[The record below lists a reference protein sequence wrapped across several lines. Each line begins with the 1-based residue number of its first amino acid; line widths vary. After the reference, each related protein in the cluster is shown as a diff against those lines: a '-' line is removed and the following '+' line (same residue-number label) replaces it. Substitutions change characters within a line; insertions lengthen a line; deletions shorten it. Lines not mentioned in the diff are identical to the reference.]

1 MNVCTASVYGMVS
14 YDAHSWHSAF
24 ESLPMEMKS
33 GSRRARWL
41 LPLLP
46 VVLGLVLLVLDSSA
60 QKALRNFQF
69 DQFQRW
75 HPRSYAEV
83 PVRVVDIDEQSLAR
97 LGQWPWPR
105 TRLAELL
112 DKLGAAGAAC
122 VTFDMV
128 FAEPDRTA
136 PRAAVDLWDLQGP
149 GRDAVLALPDHD
161 AVFARS
167 LAQAHAVLGFAVV
180 RRDPADAAAASATL
194 PEQKAR
200 FVYAG
205 EPQPNWLP
213 HFDSAVGSLPAL
225 EQAAKGN
232 GAMTFVPDGDGV
244 VRRIPLVFQIGEQP
258 VATLVGEALRVA
270 QGASNVVLKSA
281 GHASGLAEV
290 RIGALTLPTTAQG
303 EMWVHYSQPTAGR
316 HVPAWQVLA
325 GQVPAEQLAGHI
337 VLIGSSAQG
346 LMDLRFSP
354 LGLMPG
360 VDAHAQALEQVLSGH
375 YLQRPGWARALES
388 LLLVVCGLLAATL
401 ALRVR
406 ALAAAVASLALLVGL
421 GSAAWWA
428 FVSQGLLLDAVTPA
442 FGLLLSYLV
451 CSLWQHRSSE
461 REQRWIRQA
470 FARYVSPNRVAFLV
484 DHPEG
489 MALGGRR
496 QTCSFVFTDLA
507 GFTRFMEGIDPAQ
520 AVSLLNAYLDQ
531 MVAIAFRH
539 EGTLDRIVGDAVAIM
554 FSAPVP
560 QADHRARALA
570 CALEMDAFASA
581 YAAQLQQQGSA
592 FGQTRIGVHC
602 GEVIVGN
609 FGGSTMFDYRA
620 LGDPVNTAARLE
632 SVNKQLGTRIC
643 VSEDMLVDLPQ
654 ILVRPVGRLLLKG
667 KSQAL
672 AVCEPLTDDDVA
684 RVPVEAYLAAYAA
697 MQQQDP
703 QARERFAQLAR
714 DWPQDP
720 LVLLHHQRLSEG
732 ERGDLIVMREK

>member
-1 MNVCTASVYGMVS
+1 
-14 YDAHSWHSAF
+14 
-24 ESLPMEMKS
+24 MEIKS

-75 HPRSYAEV
+75 HPRAYADV
-83 PVRVVDIDEQSLAR
+83 PVRVVDVDEASLAR

-112 DKLGAAGAAC
+112 DKLESAGVAC
-122 VTFDMV
+122 IAFDMV
-128 FAEPDRTA
+128 FAEPDRTS
-136 PRAAVDLWDLQGP
+136 PRAVAELWGLQGRE
-149 GRDAVLALPDHD
+149 RDAVLALPDHD
-161 AVFARS
+161 VAFARS
-167 LAQAHAVLGFAVV
+167 LAHSDAVLGFAAV
-180 RRDPADAAAASATL
+180 RRTTTSVGDESVRDQASKL

-200 FVYAG
+200 FVIAG
-205 EPQPNWLP
+205 EPQTGWLP
-213 HFDSAVGSLPAL
+213 HFDAAVSSLGML

-244 VRRIPLVFQIGEQP
+244 VRRIPLVFQIGDTP

-270 QGASNVVLKSA
+270 QSASNVVLKTA

-290 RIGALTLPTTAQG
+290 RIGALTVPTTPQG
-303 EMWVHYSQPTAGR
+303 EMWVHYTQAVPGR

-325 GQVPAEQLAGHI
+325 GQVPAEKLAGHI

-360 VDAHAQALEQVLSGH
+360 VDAHAQALEQALSGH
-375 YLQRPGWARALES
+375 FLQRPSWARGLES
-388 LLLVVCGLLAATL
+388 LLLVLTGLLAATL
-401 ALRVR
+401 ALRGR
-406 ALAAAVASLALLVGL
+406 ALTAAAASLALLASLGL
-421 GSAAWWA
+421 AAWWA
-428 FVSQGLLLDAVTPA
+428 FVSQGLLLDAITPA
-442 FGLLLSYLV
+442 IGLLLSYLV

-461 REQRWIRQA
+461 REHRWIRQA
-470 FARYVSPNRVAFLV
+470 FARYVSPNRVAYLV
-484 DHPEG
+484 EHPEG

-496 QTCSFVFTDLA
+496 QMCSFVFTDLA
-507 GFTRFMEGIDPAQ
+507 GFTEMMEGIDPAQ

-570 CALEMDAFASA
+570 CALEMDAFASV
-581 YAAQLQQQGSA
+581 YAARLQQQGSA
-592 FGQTRIGVHC
+592 FGHTRIGVHC

-643 VSEDMLVDLPQ
+643 ISGDMLVEKPQ
-654 ILVRPVGRLLLKG
+654 INVRPVGRLVLKG

-672 AVCEPLTDDDVA
+672 AVFEPLTEDGVVRAPLD
-684 RVPVEAYLAAYAA
+684 AYLAAFTA
-697 MQQQDP
+697 MQNQGA
-703 QARERFAQLAR
+703 QALELFSQLAQA
-714 DWPQDP
+714 WPQDP
-720 LVLLHHQRLSEG
+720 LVLLHVRRLRSG
-732 ERGDLIVMREK
+732 ELGDQMVMDAK

>member
-1 MNVCTASVYGMVS
+1 
-14 YDAHSWHSAF
+14 
-24 ESLPMEMKS
+24 MEKKS
-33 GSRRARWL
+33 GSRWARWL

-75 HPRSYAEV
+75 HPRAYAEV

-112 DKLGAAGAAC
+112 DKLGAAGVTC
-122 VTFDMV
+122 VAFDMV
-128 FAEPDRTA
+128 FAEPDRTSPPVVA
-136 PRAAVDLWDLQGP
+136 ELWNLQGP
-149 GRDAVLALPDHD
+149 ARDAVLALPEHD
-161 AVFARS
+161 AVFAGS
-167 LAQAHAVLGFAVV
+167 LAHSNAVLGFAVGD
-180 RRDPADAAAASATL
+180 RNATDALLAESARVSNTKL

-200 FVYAG
+200 FVYSG
-205 EPQPNWLP
+205 EPQPGWLP
-213 HFDSAVGSLPAL
+213 HFDFVVSSLGTL

-244 VRRIPLVFQIGEQP
+244 VRRIPLVFQIGETP

-281 GHASGLAEV
+281 GNASGLAEV
-290 RIGALTLPTTAQG
+290 RIGALTLPTTPQG
-303 EMWVHYSQPTAGR
+303 EMWVHYSQPVAAR

-325 GQVPAEQLAGHI
+325 GQVPAEKLAGHI

-346 LMDLRFSP
+346 LLDLRFSP

-360 VDAHAQALEQVLSGH
+360 VDAHAQALEQVLSGQF
-375 YLQRPGWARALES
+375 LQRPSWARGLES
-388 LLLVVCGLLAATL
+388 LLLILSGLMAATL
-401 ALRVR
+401 ALRGR
-406 ALAAAVASLALLVGL
+406 ALTAAAASLAILVAL
-421 GSAAWWA
+421 GAAAWWA
-428 FVSQGLLLDAVTPA
+428 FVSKGLLLDAITPA
-442 FGLLLSYLV
+442 TGSLLSYLV

-461 REQRWIRQA
+461 REHRWIRQA
-470 FARYVSPNRVAFLV
+470 FARYVSPNRVAYLV
-484 DHPEG
+484 EHPEG

-507 GFTRFMEGIDPAQ
+507 GFTELMEGIDPAQ

-554 FSAPVP
+554 FSAPVH

-570 CALEMDAFASA
+570 CALEMDSFASV
-581 YAAQLQQQGSA
+581 YAARLQQQGSA

-643 VSEDMLVDLPQ
+643 VSEDMLIDKPQ
-654 ILVRPVGRLLLKG
+654 ISVRPVGRLVLKG

-672 AVCEPLTDDDVA
+672 TVYEPLSEDGVTRAPLDAYRVA
-684 RVPVEAYLAAYAA
+684 FTA
-697 MQQQDP
+697 MQQQDA
-703 QARERFAQLAR
+703 QALELFSQLAKA
-714 DWPQDP
+714 WPLDP
-720 LVLLHHQRLSEG
+720 LVQLHTRRLLSG
-732 ERGDLIVMREK
+732 ESGDQMVMDAK

>member
-1 MNVCTASVYGMVS
+1 M
-14 YDAHSWHSAF
+14 
-24 ESLPMEMKS
+24 
-33 GSRRARWL
+33 
-41 LPLLP
+41 
-46 VVLGLVLLVLDSSA
+46 
-60 QKALRNFQF
+60 
-69 DQFQRW
+69 
-75 HPRSYAEV
+75 
-83 PVRVVDIDEQSLAR
+83 
-97 LGQWPWPR
+97 
-105 TRLAELL
+105 
-112 DKLGAAGAAC
+112 
-122 VTFDMV
+122 
-128 FAEPDRTA
+128 
-136 PRAAVDLWDLQGP
+136 
-149 GRDAVLALPDHD
+149 
-161 AVFARS
+161 
-167 LAQAHAVLGFAVV
+167 
-180 RRDPADAAAASATL
+180 RRDPAGATAGESGATAQL
-194 PEQKAR
+194 PAQKAR

-205 EPQPNWLP
+205 EPQSDWLP
-213 HFDSAVGSLPAL
+213 HFDRAVRSLGLL

-258 VATLVGEALRVA
+258 VASLVGEALRVA
-270 QGASNVVLKSA
+270 QGAGNVVLKSA

-303 EMWVHYSQPTAGR
+303 EMWVHYSQPVAAR

-325 GQVPAEQLAGHI
+325 GQVPAEQLKGHI
-337 VLIGSSAQG
+337 VLVGSSAQG

-360 VDAHAQALEQVLSGH
+360 VDAHAQALEQALSGH
-375 YLQRPGWARALES
+375 FLQRPGWARALES
-388 LLLVVCGLLAATL
+388 LLLVVCGLLAAAL
-401 ALRVR
+401 ALRAS
-406 ALAAAVASLALLVGL
+406 ALMAAVTSLALLAGL
-421 GSAAWWA
+421 GAAAWWA

-442 FGLLLSYLV
+442 IGLLLSYLV

-470 FARYVSPNRVAFLV
+470 FARYVSPNRVAYLV
-484 DHPEG
+484 DHPQG

-507 GFTRFMEGIDPAQ
+507 GFTQLMEGIDPAQ
-520 AVSLLNAYLDQ
+520 AVSLLNAYLDE

-581 YAAQLQQQGSA
+581 YAARLQLQGSA

-632 SVNKQLGTRIC
+632 SVNKQLGTRLC
-643 VSEDMLVDLPQ
+643 VSEDMLVELPQ
-654 ILVRPVGRLLLKG
+654 IRVRPVGRLVLKG

-672 AVCEPLTDDDVA
+672 AVCEPLTEDAVA
-684 RVPVEAYLAAYAA
+684 RAPLEAYLAAYAA

-703 QARERFAQLAR
+703 QAQARFAQLAQ

-720 LVLLHHQRLSEG
+720 LVQLHARRLRDG
-732 ERGDLIVMREK
+732 ELGDRMAMDEK